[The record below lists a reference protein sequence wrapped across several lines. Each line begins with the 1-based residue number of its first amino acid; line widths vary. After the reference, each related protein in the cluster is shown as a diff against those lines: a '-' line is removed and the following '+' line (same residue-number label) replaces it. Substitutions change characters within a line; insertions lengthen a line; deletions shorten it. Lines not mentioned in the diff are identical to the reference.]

1 MDSHSTFAVFFI
13 PFMRGQ
19 TEYSAIAAGRVLW
32 VCVLSPWCYSSAL
45 CDSQALA
52 AEAVIH
58 ELPE

>member
-1 MDSHSTFAVFFI
+1 
-13 PFMRGQ
+13 MRGQ
-19 TEYSAIAAGRVLW
+19 TEYSAIASGRVLW
-32 VCVLSPWCYSSAL
+32 VCVLSPWCYSSSL